1 MAAPLICKGP
11 LALKPGYSRL
21 RLRHDRPAQAGNIDI
36 RRGENMSIRR
46 LILTSTAL
54 AAWSACSA
62 AGQPGVT
69 TSVTRQFTF
78 PVVGIGSTETA
89 EVIVSNQ
96 AVNSSNGTAASC
108 TGNVSFTNAGSGAS
122 MSSPTNFTLAA
133 GAISHVSVQGVAG
146 SRTYILPA
154 VQQTITNGSARP
166 PCTLEMTLEIYDTTT
181 GATHAVLTLE
191 GVRPVGL
198 GNGRG
203 LGR

>member
-1 MAAPLICKGP
+1 
-11 LALKPGYSRL
+11 
-21 RLRHDRPAQAGNIDI
+21 
-36 RRGENMSIRR
+36 MSIRT

-54 AAWSACSA
+54 ATWAACSA
-62 AGQPGVT
+62 SAQPGVT

-133 GAISHVSVQGVAG
+133 GAISHVSIQGVAG

-154 VQQTITNGSARP
+154 VQQTISNNNGSARP

-191 GVRPVGL
+191 GAASGGL